1 MSVSLDINLT
11 KIITASSEFDGGL
24 RTGMVSLMASEVKSL
39 HTISH
44 NQISIISSA
53 IEKLQRLKQ
62 VAEMNSE
69 LETKISASKTKLIK
83 RSSTVKNI
91 TAANFID
98 NILVVTKE
106 ATVRFTV
113 NLPESMYRD
122 LSILAAE
129 TGKTKADIV
138 RIVLSKALHNVKKQS
153 SI

>member
-1 MSVSLDINLT
+1 
-11 KIITASSEFDGGL
+11 
-24 RTGMVSLMASEVKSL
+24 MVSLMASEVKSL

-69 LETKISASKTKLIK
+69 LETKISASKTKSIK
-83 RSSTVKNI
+83 RSSTIKNI

-98 NILVVTKE
+98 NIPVVTKE

-113 NLPESMYRD
+113 DLPESMYRD